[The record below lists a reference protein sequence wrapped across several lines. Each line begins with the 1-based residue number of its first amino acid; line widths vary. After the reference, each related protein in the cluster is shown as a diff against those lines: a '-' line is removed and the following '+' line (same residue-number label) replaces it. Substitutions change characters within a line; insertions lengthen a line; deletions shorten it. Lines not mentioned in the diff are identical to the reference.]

1 MASKHTIYIVGIAV
15 AFVASIGLG
24 AMIVRYQGQGESY
37 APSSP
42 KQNAQ
47 ATSPVTQS
55 SSAGSS
61 TGQETATQKPPSD
74 AFPEIPKQ
82 TGALTA
88 LDLSLGKLTI
98 GDDMEKVRAI
108 LGNPKSSRLNE
119 YGSTV
124 YKFDTMEV
132 VFQQD
137 NKVIALVS
145 ESAAATTPRGIHD
158 GSTAKEV
165 FAAYGN
171 NYNQSSYG
179 GLKLYEYNVTSKDG
193 RSCILRFA
201 IRESDAIVDYISI
214 RAV

>member
-1 MASKHTIYIVGIAV
+1 MASKRNIYIGGIIV
-15 AFVASIGLG
+15 AFVASIGVG
-24 AMIVRYQGQGESY
+24 AMVVRYQGQGESY
-37 APSSP
+37 ASSP
-42 KQNAQ
+42 PKPNVQTVPAVTPS
-47 ATSPVTQS
+47 ASSVSP
-55 SSAGSS
+55 A
-61 TGQETATQKPPSD
+61 GQETATQKPSD

-124 YKFDTMEV
+124 YKFDAMEV

-145 ESAAATTPRGIHD
+145 ESETALTPRGIHD
-158 GSTAKEV
+158 GSTAEEV

-201 IRESDAIVDYISI
+201 VRENDSIVDYISM
-214 RAV
+214 RAI

>member
-1 MASKHTIYIVGIAV
+1 MASKRNIYIAGIVV

-24 AMIVRYQGQGESY
+24 AMVVRYQGQGENY
-37 APSSP
+37 APSPP
-42 KQNAQ
+42 KLSVQ
-47 ATSPVTQS
+47 TSPIVTS
-55 SSAGSS
+55 PPSAVPAI
-61 TGQETATQKPPSD
+61 GQDATAQKPSN

-108 LGNPKSSRLNE
+108 LGNPQSSRLNE

-132 VFQQD
+132 VFQQE

-145 ESAAATTPRGIHD
+145 ESSAVSTPRGIHD
-158 GSTAKEV
+158 GSTAEEV
-165 FAAYGN
+165 FTAYGN

-179 GLKLYEYNVTSKDG
+179 GFKLYEYNVISKDG

-201 IRESDAIVDYISI
+201 VRENDAIVDYISM

>member
-1 MASKHTIYIVGIAV
+1 MASKRNIYIGGIVV

-24 AMIVRYQGQGESY
+24 AMVVRYQGQGESY
-37 APSSP
+37 APSPP
-42 KQNAQ
+42 KPNVQSIP
-47 ATSPVTQS
+47 TVTQS
-55 SSAGSS
+55 SSTGSS
-61 TGQETATQKPPSD
+61 TGQDATAQKSSD

-132 VFQQD
+132 VFQQE

-145 ESAAATTPRGIHD
+145 ESAAVSTPRGIHD
-158 GSTAKEV
+158 GSTEQDV
-165 FAAYGN
+165 FATYGN

-179 GLKLYEYNVTSKDG
+179 GLRLYEYDVTSKDG
-193 RSCILRFA
+193 RACILRFA
-201 IRESDAIVDYISI
+201 VRESDAIVDYISM
-214 RAV
+214 RAR

>member
-1 MASKHTIYIVGIAV
+1 MASKRNIYIAGIVV

-24 AMIVRYQGQGESY
+24 AMVVRYQGQGESY
-37 APSSP
+37 TASPPKPKAQTVPAVTPSAAPVPPS
-42 KQNAQ
+42 
-47 ATSPVTQS
+47 
-55 SSAGSS
+55 
-61 TGQETATQKPPSD
+61 GQETAAQKPSD

-108 LGNPKSSRLNE
+108 FGNPKSSRLNE

-124 YKFDTMEV
+124 YKFDAMEV
-132 VFQQD
+132 VFQND

-145 ESAAATTPRGIHD
+145 ESAVASTPRGIHD
-158 GSTAKEV
+158 GSTAEEV

-193 RSCILRFA
+193 RACILRFA
-201 IRESDAIVDYISI
+201 VRESDSIVDYISM

>member
-1 MASKHTIYIVGIAV
+1 MASKRNICIGGIVV

-24 AMIVRYQGQGESY
+24 AMVVRYQGQGESY
-37 APSSP
+37 APSPP
-42 KQNAQ
+42 KPNVQSIP
-47 ATSPVTQS
+47 TVTQS
-55 SSAGSS
+55 SSTGSS
-61 TGQETATQKPPSD
+61 TGQETEAQKPSD

-124 YKFDTMEV
+124 YKFDAMEV
-132 VFQQD
+132 VFQND

-145 ESAAATTPRGIHD
+145 ESAAASTPRGIHD
-158 GSTAKEV
+158 GSTAEEV
-165 FAAYGN
+165 FTAYGN

-179 GLKLYEYNVTSKDG
+179 GLKLYEYNITSKDG

-201 IRESDAIVDYISI
+201 VRESDTIVDYISM